1 MNVKIVF
8 SPTGG
13 TAKVA
18 DILTKNWNGVEC
30 IDLTKA
36 DKDFSE
42 CQFNSD
48 DRALIAMPSYGGLAP
63 EVAIERFKKI
73 SGNGA
78 KCTIVCVYGNRAY
91 EDTLVQ
97 MEDVAKECGFDVIAA
112 VAAVVCRR

>member
-42 CQFNSD
+42 VLL
-48 DRALIAMPSYGGLAP
+48 R
-63 EVAIERFKKI
+63 K
-73 SGNGA
+73 
-78 KCTIVCVYGNRAY
+78 
-91 EDTLVQ
+91 
-97 MEDVAKECGFDVIAA
+97 
-112 VAAVVCRR
+112 

>member
-1 MNVKIVF
+1 MKMQEQTLVDCIDAILMREQKSIQMKGNVIMNVKIVF

-63 EVAIERFKKI
+63 EVA
-73 SGNGA
+73 N
-78 KCTIVCVYGNRAY
+78 
-91 EDTLVQ
+91 
-97 MEDVAKECGFDVIAA
+97 
-112 VAAVVCRR
+112 